1 MKPVLKIAFC
11 DFWNGFSP
19 RESIFWKILS
29 EKYEPVLADEPQFL
43 FCSCFGHEHLK
54 YDCIKIFFTGECET
68 PDFNLFDYAIGFDRI
83 SFSDRYLRF
92 PVYLLKEESCRQMEE
107 KHLHRTPKTAFC
119 SFVYSN
125 EQACGERDEFFNI
138 LSSRRR
144 IDSGGRHNNNIGAP
158 VEDKFRFLL
167 EHKFDIAFENASHPG
182 YTTEKIVESFAAG
195 AIPVYSGDPDIGLTF
210 NKAAF
215 IDIDDFPTLEE
226 AADEVLR
233 IDSDEKA
240 AEMMLSQ
247 PALVEG
253 RGESY
258 DEKVEELRVFLFRIT
273 ESHSFKRSGGF
284 WGKRYQRQ
292 ALAREKAFRR
302 SLPGLLSGIYKKTLW
317 KSRRRN
323 GFLWGIDKLTKSKR

>member
-19 RESIFWKILS
+19 RDSIFWKILA
-29 EKYEPVLADEPQFL
+29 EKYEPVISQEPDFL
-43 FCSCFGHEHLK
+43 FCSCFGHEHLE

-68 PDFNLFDYAIGFDRI
+68 PDFNLYDYAMGFDRI
-83 SFSDRYLRF
+83 SFGDRYLRF
-92 PVYLLKEESCRQMEE
+92 PVYLLKENICRQMEE
-107 KHLHRTPKTAFC
+107 KHLKRVLKTAFC

-125 EQACGERDEFFNI
+125 GQACAGRDEFFNI

-144 IDSGGRHNNNIGAP
+144 IDSGGRHNNNIGSP
-158 VEDKFRFLL
+158 VKDKLGFLL
-167 EHKFDIAFENASHPG
+167 DHKFDIAFENASHPG

-215 IDIDDFPTLEE
+215 IDIDDFPTLEA

-253 RGESY
+253 CGENY
-258 DEKVEELRVFLFRIT
+258 DAKLEELRGFLFRIT
-273 ESHSFKRSGGF
+273 ESHSFRRSEGF
-284 WGKRYQRQ
+284 WGKRYKRQ
-292 ALAREKAFRR
+292 VLARENAYRH
-302 SLPGLLSGIYKKTLW
+302 SLRGFLSHIYKTTLW

-323 GFLWGIDKLTKSKR
+323 GFLWNIDKLTKSGR